1 MAIDTK
7 NLRRCIMEQKE
18 NRELFLTDTQIIKGD
33 EYDVKVYKEI
43 HGNNV
48 YHYIEWSKD
57 EKLRWKYSFVTLLFY
72 DDDSQDPKMQEG
84 TSSKYSQ
91 IDDGQD
97 YYDELEDGYEL
108 EEEKEDLRKFI
119 TFLSQEEV
127 GGFLDYWNDDDVRRG
142 ADYWMSETAD
152 HTNEVMEYYDENDDY
167 DDENN
172 RDTDI
177 DEEINN

>member
-1 MAIDTK
+1 
-7 NLRRCIMEQKE
+7 MEQKE

-43 HGNNV
+43 RGNNV

-57 EKLRWKYSFVTLLFY
+57 GRLRWNYSFVTLLFY
-72 DDDSQDPKMQEG
+72 EDDSQDPKMQEE

-91 IDDGQD
+91 VDDVQD
-97 YYDELEDGYEL
+97 YYDESENEDEL

-127 GGFLDYWNDDDVRRG
+127 GRFLDYWNEDDVRRG
-142 ADYWMSETAD
+142 ADYWMGEDAD
-152 HTNEVMEYYDENDDY
+152 YTDEVMGYYDENDDY
-167 DDENN
+167 DDEDNS
-172 RDTDI
+172 DTDI
-177 DEEINN
+177 DEEIDN